1 MTTKRKRTFIAWCVM
16 AILAVPIYIISR
28 DWGCLVWL
36 VTCGF
41 LLYQLLRMADLADEQ
56 TGVID
61 KLYEMSNNG
70 RLTYLE
76 NQNELLLRMCES
88 YLNSIKNLKSNLEYY
103 RTLNKNLLKNQNT
116 GVKNYV
122 KNTHRRATT
131 KRN

>member
-1 MTTKRKRTFIAWCVM
+1 MTKKRKRAFIAWCVI

-28 DWGCLVWL
+28 NWGCLVWL

-56 TGVID
+56 AEVID
-61 KLYEMSNNG
+61 KLYEMSSNG

-76 NQNELLLRMCES
+76 SQNDLLCRMCES

-103 RTLNKNLLKNQNT
+103 RTLTKNLLKNQNT
-116 GVKNYV
+116 GVKNYA
-122 KNTHRRATT
+122 RQT
-131 KRN
+131 K

>member
-1 MTTKRKRTFIAWCVM
+1 MTKKRKRAFIFWCVM
-16 AILAVPIYIISR
+16 AIIAVPVYIISR
-28 DWGCLVWL
+28 NWACIVWAI
-36 VTCGF
+36 TCGF
-41 LLYQLLRMADLADEQ
+41 LVYHLLKMADIIDEQ
-56 TGVID
+56 TDMID

-76 NQNELLLRMCES
+76 NQNELLCRMCES

-103 RTLNKNLLKNQNT
+103 RTLNKNLLENQNT

>member
-1 MTTKRKRTFIAWCVM
+1 MTKKRKRAFIAWCVI

-28 DWGCLVWL
+28 DWACLVWL

-41 LLYQLLRMADLADEQ
+41 LLYLLLRMADLADEQ
-56 TGVID
+56 TEVID

-76 NQNELLLRMCES
+76 NQNELLCRMCES
-88 YLNSIKNLKSNLEYY
+88 YLNSIKNLKSNIEYY
-103 RTLNKNLLKNQNT
+103 RTLNKNLLENQNT

>member
-1 MTTKRKRTFIAWCVM
+1 MTKKRKRAFIAWCVI
-16 AILAVPIYIISR
+16 AILAALTYIISR
-28 DWGCLVWL
+28 NWACLVWL
-36 VTCGF
+36 VTCGY
-41 LLYQLLRMADLADEQ
+41 LLYQLLRTADLADEQ
-56 TGVID
+56 NEVID

-76 NQNELLLRMCES
+76 NQNELLCRMCES

-103 RTLNKNLLKNQNT
+103 RTLNKNLLENQNT

>member
-1 MTTKRKRTFIAWCVM
+1 MTKKRKRAFIAWCVI

-28 DWGCLVWL
+28 NWACLVWL
-36 VTCGF
+36 ATCGY
-41 LLYQLLRMADLADEQ
+41 LLYQLLRMIDIADEL
-56 TGVID
+56 TEVID

-70 RLTYLE
+70 RLTYLA
-76 NQNELLLRMCES
+76 NQNELLCRMCES

-103 RTLNKNLLKNQNT
+103 RTLNKNLLENQNT

>member
-16 AILAVPIYIISR
+16 AILVAPIYIISR
-28 DWGCLVWL
+28 DWACLVWL

-56 TGVID
+56 TDVID
-61 KLYEMSNNG
+61 KLYEMSSNG

-76 NQNELLLRMCES
+76 SQNDLLCKMCAS

-103 RTLNKNLLKNQNT
+103 RTLNKNLLENQNT
-116 GVKNYV
+116 GVKNYAR
-122 KNTHRRATT
+122 K
-131 KRN
+131 KL

>member
-1 MTTKRKRTFIAWCVM
+1 
-16 AILAVPIYIISR
+16 
-28 DWGCLVWL
+28 
-36 VTCGF
+36 
-41 LLYQLLRMADLADEQ
+41 MADLADEQ
-56 TGVID
+56 TEVID

-76 NQNELLLRMCES
+76 NQNELLCRMCES

-103 RTLNKNLLKNQNT
+103 RTLNKNLLENQNT

>member
-1 MTTKRKRTFIAWCVM
+1 MTKKRKRAFIAWCVI

-28 DWGCLVWL
+28 NWACLVWI

-41 LLYQLLRMADLADEQ
+41 LIYQLLRMADLADEQ
-56 TGVID
+56 NEVID

-70 RLTYLE
+70 RLTYIE
-76 NQNELLLRMCES
+76 NQNELLYRMCES

-103 RTLNKNLLKNQNT
+103 RTLNKNLLENQNT